1 MLTTISMDI
10 DCNQDFQLSQFQR
23 QMEQTVTECKGEV
36 ESFLQN
42 RIQQLNSQPF
52 IELGE
57 QTQKIDSGR
66 LVK

>member
-1 MLTTISMDI
+1 MDI